1 VLPAAGL
8 STSSANGRVKIRFE
22 EHGIGA
28 IKPIS
33 IPGLLQKIAQEYSSH
48 PALASKGEDNQW
60 KIITYKYELCH

>member
-1 VLPAAGL
+1 MLPATAL
-8 STSSANGRVKIRFE
+8 STSSANGRVKIRSE
-22 EHGIGA
+22 ERGMGT

-33 IPGLLQKIAQEYSSH
+33 VPGLLRKIAQEYSNH